1 MVKQRIYK
9 VLEDAD
15 GRCRRFVIPKKLPAL
30 TSANY
35 DPGQFAIVK
44 SFTKSITLS
53 LLNSPNS
60 FPVSSPVDRRY
71 QDAVTFIRNN
81 REFIADEVLG
91 IINSQFARLH
101 YSVYDIGAGGGND
114 FKIFIGLAEQEHTY
128 VSGGT
133 VTFNG
138 NTVNV
143 TDFVYD
149 NTVTGN
155 ATVTTDAPLAGL
167 AEDSTIKVRK
177 SYIIL

>member
-1 MVKQRIYK
+1 M
-9 VLEDAD
+9 L
-15 GRCRRFVIPKKLPAL
+15 LH
-30 TSANY
+30 
-35 DPGQFAIVK
+35 
-44 SFTKSITLS
+44 LS
-53 LLNSPNS
+53 TIENLLH
-60 FPVSSPVDRRY
+60 
-71 QDAVTFIRNN
+71 
-81 REFIADEVLG
+81 DEVLG

-155 ATVTTDAPLAGL
+155 ATVTIASSSRIG
-167 AEDSTIKVRK
+167 RRF
-177 SYIIL
+177 YN